1 MKKIVIFII
10 CSLIPFWSYAQNK
23 VLGFRVADKEMHGRF
38 VLDLKNKPQYKA
50 ATFDSP
56 PRIVI
61 DLNDTLWDDRLPP
74 HSENKLIKAVR
85 YLSAKSPLKI
95 VLDLTL
101 DTKISSSFVIP
112 PADGK
117 PYRLVFDLKAVQP
130 LKGVAFIPIPVTR
143 SGKTLNAPVP
153 QKKEQHKP
161 LIVID
166 AGHGGSDPG
175 TIGHRNT
182 YEKDITLDYSIELKE
197 QLELTGRYRVYMT
210 RDEDVFIKL
219 TDRVE
224 KARKVNGD
232 MFISIH
238 ANSHENKKTS
248 GLSIYT
254 LSENA
259 SDKEAE
265 DLASKENKDGIIN
278 GVDLDNEADE
288 VTALLIDMTQ
298 RETKNLSASF
308 AENILSRA
316 KNEIELLNNPH
327 RFAGFRVL
335 TGADIPSV
343 LVELGYLTNPKEEK
357 LLKSKKYKKKL
368 AKALV
373 EAIDEHF
380 KVYRR

>member
-23 VLGFRVADKEMHGRF
+23 VLSFRVSDKETHSRF
-38 VLDLKNKPQYKA
+38 VIDLKNKPKYK
-50 ATFDSP
+50 TVTSDNP

-61 DLNDTLWDDRLPP
+61 ELNDTSWDDKIPP
-74 HSENKLIKAVR
+74 HSDNKLIKAVR
-85 YLSAKSPLKI
+85 YLPNTSPLKL
-95 VLDLTL
+95 VLDLSANA
-101 DTKISSSFVIP
+101 KISSFIIP
-112 PADGK
+112 PSDGK
-117 PYRLVFDLKAVQP
+117 SYRLVLDLKPLQKAV
-130 LKGVAFIPIPVTR
+130 VIPTPVTR
-143 SGKTLNAPVP
+143 KGKSLNAPIP
-153 QKKEQHKP
+153 RKKEQRKP

-166 AGHGGSDPG
+166 AGHGGDDPG

-182 YEKDITLDYSIELKE
+182 YEKDITLEYSIELKK
-197 QLELTGRYRVYMT
+197 QLEETGRYRVYMT
-210 RDEDVFIKL
+210 RDRDVFIKL

-224 KARKVNGD
+224 KARKVQGD

-238 ANSHENKKTS
+238 ANSHENKETK
-248 GLSIYT
+248 GLSVYT

-259 SDKEAE
+259 SDTEAE
-265 DLASKENKDGIIN
+265 ALASKENKEGIIN
-278 GVDLDNEADE
+278 GVSLENEADE
-288 VTALLIDMTQ
+288 VTELLIDMTQ

-308 AENILSRA
+308 AETIIAQA
-316 KNEIELLNNPH
+316 KTEIELLNNPH

-368 AKALV
+368 ASSIV

-380 KVYRR
+380 KVYKR